1 MTVLEKFSDSLL
13 GASNASSSSVLDAAA
28 LHVFDTLGA
37 LDAGRG
43 IEETVALAAAL
54 ADGDGAA
61 PSLASRIIAAVAT
74 VRATEI
80 DDIHLA
86 GCVTPSSVVVP
97 VALALAASLPALS
110 ARRGDDLLRACVAG
124 YEAMGRFGR
133 AIDGTALLGRGLW
146 PTPLCAGIGAAATAG
161 VLLGLNPAALVH
173 ALGLAGATATGINT
187 RGAAPTGRWLAVAT
201 GAANGALATLAAAR
215 AMTCDPALFDG
226 RWSAATGIALDPD
239 ILGAPFDGAFEIST
253 LSFKPWCAAR
263 QTMTATAAFRDLLAE
278 SRVDVESL
286 REVRVDVPQAHRA
299 MIDRP
304 RLAADRQESFADL
317 RYAFGLVAFAP
328 DGLFDVQRDSLCRD
342 PRIDALAGKIRI
354 TADAAPAR
362 PYPARWPA
370 RVTMIAADG
379 TPHTREAVTAPGDPG
394 TDFGWDAVAAKRARI
409 TGGSSVVAA
418 RDRAICRALAA
429 GGAVGPVLAA
439 SGFGGD
445 AAAPSR
451 RRVRKWLRWSMISM
465 PRPRS

>member
-1 MTVLEKFSDSLL
+1 MTVLEKFSKSILD
-13 GASNASSSSVLDAAA
+13 ASNASSSAVLDVAA

-54 ADGDGAA
+54 ADGDGGV
-61 PSLASRIIAAVAT
+61 PSLASRIVAAAAT

-133 AIDGTALLGRGLW
+133 AIDGPALLGRGLW
-146 PTPLCAGIGAAATAG
+146 PTPLCAGVGAAATAG
-161 VLLGLNPAALVH
+161 VLLGLPPAALAH
-173 ALGLAGATATGINT
+173 ALGLAGAAATGINT
-187 RGAAPTGRWLAVAT
+187 RGAAPTGRWLTVAT
-201 GAANGALATLAAAR
+201 GAANGVLAALAAGR
-215 AMTCDPALFDG
+215 AMTCDPLLFDG

-239 ILGAPFDGAFEIST
+239 VLCTPFAGAFELSA
-253 LSFKPWCAAR
+253 LSFKPWCGAR

-278 SRVDVESL
+278 SGADAEGL
-286 REVRVDVPQAHRA
+286 REVQVEVPEAHRA

-328 DGLFDVQRDSLCRD
+328 DGLFDVQRDALCRD

-354 TADAAPAR
+354 TGDAALTQ
-362 PYPARWPA
+362 PYPVRWPA
-370 RVTMIAADG
+370 RVTILAADG
-379 TPHTREAVTAPGDPG
+379 TQYMRETMLAPGDPG
-394 TDFGWDAVAAKRARI
+394 TDFGWDAVAAKRARL
-409 TGGSSVVAA
+409 TGGSSAVAA
-418 RDRAICRALAA
+418 RDMAICLALAA
-429 GGAVGPVLAA
+429 GGAIGPVLAA

-445 AAAPSR
+445 AAAA
-451 RRVRKWLRWSMISM
+451 
-465 PRPRS
+465 PR